1 VKKRIDFFNESDIP
15 VPRAENLIRICNRI
29 LVQEGTEGQVNVVFT
44 GDSSIRELNRQ
55 FRKKDK
61 TTDVLSF
68 EWHDEELLGEIYI
81 SMPQVK
87 RQAPRYDNT
96 FYRELKRVLIH
107 GVLHLCGFDH
117 LTPSERKTMRAREDF
132 YM

>member
-117 LTPSERKTMRAREDF
+117 LTPPERKTMRAREDF